1 MNDEYIRKLQE
12 LERLLQELERLSD
25 DLMCYKLAFESPL
38 VQIVGQEDRHYN
50 ILLHASQFAKKEI
63 ERVRELQKETL

>member
-1 MNDEYIRKLQE
+1 MNDEYIRKL
-12 LERLLQELERLSD
+12 RELERLSD
-25 DLMCYKLAFESPL
+25 ELMTYKLAFESPL

>member
-1 MNDEYIRKLQE
+1 MNDEYISKLRE
-12 LERLLQELERLSD
+12 LECLSEEL
-25 DLMCYKLAFESPL
+25 MTYKLAFESPL

-50 ILLHASQFAKKEI
+50 ILLHASQFAEKEI

>member
-1 MNDEYIRKLQE
+1 MNDEYIRKL
-12 LERLLQELERLSD
+12 RELERLSD
-25 DLMCYKLAFESPL
+25 ELMTYKLAFESPL

-50 ILLHASQFAKKEI
+50 ILLQASQFAKKEI